1 MLSRAVFANISPVP
15 DNCTF
20 QPAYKELGKE
30 RPWIECHVRIERK
43 ARESKTGKGNAIISN
58 WVIEV
63 VGSMM
68 FVPTYEALDDE
79 TLSKA
84 LEKEFF

>member
-1 MLSRAVFANISPVP
+1 
-15 DNCTF
+15 
-20 QPAYKELGKE
+20 
-30 RPWIECHVRIERK
+30 VRIERK